1 MRHRNAGFKLGRN
14 TSHRRALL
22 RNLVTSVIVEDRV
35 ETTVAK
41 AKAVRPHVEKMI
53 TLGKKGDVHSRRQAL
68 SFLMTDKAVER
79 LFDTVAPRY
88 GDRQG
93 GYLRIVRT
101 GFQKGDGAEKAFI
114 ELLGAEKQ
122 LDEKRQKRDDVKAK
136 KRAELEKQ
144 LEDKQ
149 EGRRQGRRRSRVSVF
164 VAFHRL
170 SWIARAHP
178 HRGMRPSCFCFNLAT
193 VSAMTRSSYGDQ
205 KSSFAHPLSAAC
217 SLPQLTHPFRPLR
230 PRLPRHIR
238 HKTSSSS

>member
-22 RNLVTSVIVEDRV
+22 RNLVTSVLIEDRV

-41 AKAVRPHVEKMI
+41 AKAVRPLVEKMI

-68 SFLMTDKAVER
+68 SFLMTDTSVTR

-101 GFQKGDGAEKAFI
+101 GFRKGDGGETAFI

-122 LDEKRQKRDDVKAK
+122 LDAKKAKRDEVKAK
-136 KRAELEKQ
+136 KRAELEKAMEQ
-144 LEDKQ
+144 QNPEDGGEK
-149 EGRRQGRRRSRVSVF
+149 
-164 VAFHRL
+164 
-170 SWIARAHP
+170 
-178 HRGMRPSCFCFNLAT
+178 
-193 VSAMTRSSYGDQ
+193 
-205 KSSFAHPLSAAC
+205 AA
-217 SLPQLTHPFRPLR
+217 
-230 PRLPRHIR
+230 
-238 HKTSSSS
+238 